1 MGKERKKRRTWEILL
16 RGCLLAL
23 GIYLSGILL
32 LSLLV
37 VKGNVPESGAL
48 PLLGALCGA
57 AGLCGALPV
66 VRGTPWGRLPAGVIG
81 GIVFVSVLLVVGAC
95 VWQGGF
101 SWSGSGGVLLA
112 CGQGGG
118 VLAAFLGGRKRR
130 VGKRLRK

>member
-1 MGKERKKRRTWEILL
+1 MGKERKKCGTWEILL

-23 GIYLSGILL
+23 GVYLPGIAL
-32 LSLLV
+32 LSLLIV
-37 VKGNVPESGAL
+37 RGGVPESGAL
-48 PLLGALCGA
+48 PLLGVLCAA

-66 VRGTPWGRLPAGVIG
+66 VRGTSWGRLPAGVIG
-81 GIVFVSVLLVVGAC
+81 GIVFVSVLLIVGAC

-101 SWSGSGGVLLA
+101 SWSGSGGALLA

-130 VGKRLRK
+130 VGKRLRR